1 MERITQIHGS
11 KKGSSSGGAVE
22 ASDTLRSKAYA
33 RVLDAI
39 SEGEIEGL
47 VNGPKSI
54 YLNNTPLQG
63 ADGTFNF
70 DVKVDLRHGSQGQ
83 PHIEGFPSVENEVQ
97 VAVEVKKDTPVVRT
111 VTNGNVDAI
120 RVKVLIPQLS
130 SQDKKTGDLN
140 GSSVSIAVEIQSTGG
155 QWTRVVEDE
164 ISGKTM
170 SRYER
175 SYRVE
180 LTGTAPWN
188 VRIVRLT
195 DDSKDSAVANKTIFS
210 SITEIIDTKLSYP
223 NTALVGIRVD
233 ASQFDS
239 IPTRSY
245 HMRLLRVQ
253 VPSNYDPV
261 ARTYAGAWDGTFKIA
276 WTNNPAW
283 CFYDLVTSERYGLGQ
298 HVLPNSVDKWTL
310 YSIGK
315 YCDELVPDGKGGT
328 EPRFALN
335 VYLQTREEAYKLLT
349 DMAGAFRGMLYWS
362 GGSIV
367 MTQDAP
373 GDASYL
379 FTNSNVIEGE
389 FSYSG
394 SSVKARHT
402 VALVTWNDLTDM
414 GRQKVEY
421 VEDAAGV
428 AQFGVISTEVVAFGC
443 TSQAQAHR
451 LGRWILLSELTE
463 TETVTFSTGMEGV
476 AIAPGRII
484 KVRDNY
490 RYGKR
495 LGGRVVE
502 STTSKITLDSEVT
515 LAIDDNVVY
524 VIAPDGKTHTSKVT
538 GGGNVLS
545 LSTPMEQLAVRG
557 ATWVLSVPGQAAP
570 RDYRVVSV
578 TEKESG
584 IYDVTA
590 LEHNPEKYQ
599 LVDDVT
605 NLGSSGGAGVISAP
619 RPPAVPSD
627 LKVAAVG
634 YMDGVVQK
642 YKLLA
647 SWASADADTAYWELE
662 QRHESSNPVMFQNIA
677 YPSLEIPDAKPGYH
691 TIRVRAAHPKGIRS
705 GWASA
710 SPVYVGKKIT
720 DVTGAF
726 DSAGAKSIFLA
737 VKLNWVFQKEA
748 LAAGSI
754 NVVEIWASKNA
765 TADAPATDPI
775 MIGRVGGQGTEFV
788 HADLL
793 PGVKYTYRLRAIDQ
807 AGNKGDFYPP
817 EGMVGEA
824 ASNIGE
830 IIDRLDDSFR
840 GSQFYRDLTS
850 QIEEIDIAGLDS
862 VPEII
867 ESVADISD
875 SLERIRRDQERSGD
889 LLLRSVVVDEE
900 VRIEARDAYARALDV
915 VRIVEDGLA
924 LEVSRREALEA
935 VVGDT
940 AALVASE
947 QVARADGDEAL
958 ASNLSALQAQVV
970 TDIAEANALIVNE
983 QTARSTADQA
993 LATQLNAL
1001 QTKFASDIAKTD
1013 AAVVSEQTARST
1025 ADGALAADLSA
1036 LSARF
1041 NNFNGQ
1047 TGQTVEAVVISD
1059 RQARAN
1065 GDQALA
1071 TSVNGLTARFDNYN
1085 ASGKPAGSFEAVI
1098 ASESQARANGD
1109 SANAQLINQVTAR
1122 MNNAGGSGVT
1132 LEQSFTAQ
1140 ASAINGLRAQYSIK
1154 IDNNGHVSGFGLSSE
1169 PANGAPISTFAVAAD
1184 RFMIASPTTGGVVP
1198 FQVYSSATYV
1208 NGAYVPAGVYIKDA
1222 FIRNAMVNSI
1232 HIAGNAV
1239 SVALWARGPGLAEVG
1254 FTVPD
1259 GETWEAFNV
1268 ASFDGGSVYS
1278 YDSNSFLGGSVSY
1291 SLTGANSISLPRV
1304 ISGYNRVGGA
1314 QGDMLPRF
1322 LEMPT
1327 TRSSVTAHGAGYHVI
1342 SSTCS
1347 LDGGDNG
1354 RITKWPG
1361 FVTLC
1366 VFVRK
1371 R

>member
-11 KKGSSSGGAVE
+11 KKGSSSRGAVE

-476 AIAPGRII
+476 AVAPGRVI

-545 LSTPMEQLAVRG
+545 LSTPMEQPAVRG

-578 TEKESG
+578 TEKEAG

-590 LEHNPEKYQ
+590 LEHNAEKYQ

-605 NLGSSGGAGVISAP
+605 NLGSSGGGNEAGGGGVVNAP
-619 RPPAVPSD
+619 RPPAAPSD
-627 LKVAAVG
+627 LKVTVVG
-634 YMDGVVQK
+634 YLDGVVQK

-647 SWASADADTAYWELE
+647 SWASAGADTAYWEVE
-662 QRHESSNPVMFQNIA
+662 QRHESSNPVMFQNVA
-677 YPSLEIPDAKPGYH
+677 YSSLEIPDAKPGYH
-691 TIRVRAAHPKGIRS
+691 TIRVRAVHPRGIRS

-710 SPVYVGKKIT
+710 TPVYVGKKIT

-726 DSAGAKSIFLA
+726 DSASAKSIFLA
-737 VKLNWVFQKEA
+737 VKINWVFRAEA

-754 NVVEIWASKNA
+754 NVVEIWANKNA
-765 TADAPATDPI
+765 TADGTPATDPV

-817 EGMVGEA
+817 EGMVSEA
-824 ASNIGE
+824 ASDIGE

-850 QIEEIDIAGLDS
+850 QIEEIDITGLDE
-862 VPEII
+862 VRDLLGG
-867 ESVADISD
+867 VGDMSD
-875 SLERIRRDQERSGD
+875 RIDRLRRDQERNGE

-900 VRIEARDAYARALDV
+900 VRSETREAFAQALDV

-924 LEVSRREALEA
+924 LEVSRRQVLEA

-940 AALVASE
+940 SALIASE
-947 QVARADGDEAL
+947 QIARANGDEAIANQL
-958 ASNLSALQAQVV
+958 EVLQAQVENDKAQ
-970 TDIAEANALIVNE
+970 TNALI
-983 QTARSTADQA
+983 
-993 LATQLNAL
+993 L
-1001 QTKFASDIAKTD
+1001 
-1013 AAVVSEQTARST
+1013 SEQTARAT
-1025 ADGALAADLSA
+1025 ADGALARDFNNLA
-1036 LSARF
+1036 ARF

-1047 TGQTVEAVVISD
+1047 SGQTVEATIAAD
-1059 RQARAN
+1059 RQARVT

-1071 TSVNGLTARFDNYN
+1071 TSVSGLTARFDNYN
-1085 ASGKPAGSFEAVI
+1085 ASGKPSGSFEAVI

-1122 MNNAGGSGVT
+1122 MNNAGGTGVT

-1169 PANGAPISTFAVAAD
+1169 PVNGTPVSTFAVAAD
-1184 RFMIASPTTGGVVP
+1184 RFMIASPATGGVVP

-1239 SVALWARGPGLAEVG
+1239 SVALWSRGQGSAAVG

-1259 GETWEAFNV
+1259 GETWEAFNI
-1268 ASFDGGSVYS
+1268 ASFDGGSIYS
-1278 YDSNSFLGGSVSY
+1278 GNNNTNIGGQVMY
-1291 SLTGANSISLPRV
+1291 SLTNANSILLPRV
-1304 ISGYNRVGGA
+1304 ISGYDSYGWGETGSFA
-1314 QGDMLPRF
+1314 PRF
-1322 LEMPT
+1322 VEMPV
-1327 TRSSVTAHGAGYHVI
+1327 TRASVTAHGAGYHVI
-1342 SSTCS
+1342 NAACA
-1347 LDGGDNG
+1347 LDVDYGYISN
-1354 RITKWPG
+1354 WPG
-1361 FVTLC
+1361 FVTLT

>member
-47 VNGPKSI
+47 IDGSKSI
-54 YLNNTPLQG
+54 YLNNTPLQNK
-63 ADGTFNF
+63 DGTFNF

-83 PHIEGFPSVENEVQ
+83 THIEGFPSVENEVQ

-111 VTNGNVDAI
+111 ITNGNVDAV

-130 SQDKKTGDLN
+130 NQDKKTGDLN
-140 GSSVSIAVEIQSTGG
+140 GSSVSIAVEIQSAGG

-402 VALVTWNDLTDM
+402 VALVTWNDLADM

-476 AIAPGRII
+476 AVAPGRII

-545 LSTPMEQLAVRG
+545 LNTPMEQPAVRG
-557 ATWVLSVPGQAAP
+557 ATWVLSVPGHAAP

-590 LEHNPEKYQ
+590 LEHNAEKYR

-605 NLGSSGGAGVISAP
+605 NLGSSGGGNETGGGGVVSAP
-619 RPPAVPSD
+619 RPPAAPSD
-627 LKVAAVG
+627 LKVTVVG
-634 YMDGVVQK
+634 YLDGVVQK

-647 SWASADADTAYWELE
+647 SWASAGADTAYWELE
-662 QRHESSNPVMFQNIA
+662 QRHESSNPVMFQNVA
-677 YPSLEIPDAKPGYH
+677 YSSLEIPDAKPGYH
-691 TIRVRAAHPKGIRS
+691 TIRVRAVHPKGIRS

-710 SPVYVGKKIT
+710 APVYVGKKIT

-726 DSAGAKSIFLA
+726 DSASAKSIFLA
-737 VKLNWVFQKEA
+737 VKINWVFQAEA

-754 NVVEIWASKNA
+754 NVVEIWANKNA
-765 TADAPATDPI
+765 TADGTPATDPV
-775 MIGRVGGQGTEFV
+775 MIGRVAGQGTEFV

-817 EGMVGEA
+817 EGMVSEA

-850 QIEEIDIAGLDS
+850 QIEEIDITGLDE
-862 VPEII
+862 VRDLLDG
-867 ESVADISD
+867 VGDMSD
-875 SLERIRRDQERSGD
+875 RIDRLRRDQERNGE

-900 VRIEARDAYARALDV
+900 VRSETREAFAQALDV

-924 LEVSRREALEA
+924 LEVSRRQVLEA

-940 AALVASE
+940 SALIASE
-947 QVARADGDEAL
+947 QIARANGDEAIANQL
-958 ASNLSALQAQVV
+958 EVLQAQVENDKAQ
-970 TDIAEANALIVNE
+970 TNALI
-983 QTARSTADQA
+983 
-993 LATQLNAL
+993 L
-1001 QTKFASDIAKTD
+1001 
-1013 AAVVSEQTARST
+1013 SEQTARAT
-1025 ADGALAADLSA
+1025 ADGALARDFNTLA
-1036 LSARF
+1036 ARF

-1047 TGQTVEAVVISD
+1047 AGRTVEAIITED
-1059 RQARAN
+1059 RQARVNA
-1065 GDQALA
+1065 DQALA
-1071 TSVNGLTARFDNYN
+1071 TSVSGLVARFDNFN
-1085 ASGKPAGSFEAVI
+1085 ASGKPAGSFEATV

-1122 MNNAGGSGVT
+1122 MNNAGGAGVT
-1132 LEQSFTAQ
+1132 LEQSFSAQ
-1140 ASAINGLRAQYSIK
+1140 ASAITGLRAQYSIK
-1154 IDNNGHVSGFGLSSE
+1154 IDNNGYVSGFGLSSE
-1169 PANGAPISTFAVAAD
+1169 PVNGTTVSTFAVAAD
-1184 RFMIASPTTGGVVP
+1184 RFMIASPATGGVVP
-1198 FQVYSSATYV
+1198 FQVYTSATYV

-1222 FIRNAMVNSI
+1222 FIRNAMVDTI
-1232 HIAGNAV
+1232 HIAGNAISVVVGATGYGSQV
-1239 SVALWARGPGLAEVG
+1239 S
-1254 FTVPD
+1254 TSINVPS
-1259 GETWEAFNV
+1259 GETWKVMVIGNSSVSDEFAFGQ
-1268 ASFDGGSVYS
+1268 SGGNPTQTPSTQPLGVTGVQSSVVPVRVRDVLVQSNETGDTFSHIWVYQS
-1278 YDSNSFLGGSVSY
+1278 GSISNTLTLGAGTHTLTVSGPSNSY
-1291 SLTGANSISLPRV
+1291 KSIV
-1304 ISGYNRVGGA
+1304 AIGNR
-1314 QGDMLPRF
+1314 
-1322 LEMPT
+1322 
-1327 TRSSVTAHGAGYHVI
+1327 
-1342 SSTCS
+1342 
-1347 LDGGDNG
+1347 
-1354 RITKWPG
+1354 K
-1361 FVTLC
+1361 
-1366 VFVRK
+1366 
-1371 R
+1371 